1 MVYGNLCSTLISVSL
16 QSQGNVNTV
25 TWYGTSTNAFVSTQF
40 TIHLYMLFMDNLVY
54 PNEQDFID
62 PG

>member
-1 MVYGNLCSTLISVSL
+1 VSL